1 MKWVGYGLV
10 VLLLATPAARAD
22 DTPKDKDGKKEP
34 SIKEQYEALVKEF
47 ADKQKE
53 VIAAAQKAKGEAQ
66 EKLWDQYDAL
76 GKGYADRFFKLVE
89 ADPKGD
95 VGTDALFWLV
105 QNANGSP
112 VQKKATEQLQAR
124 IAAMPLK
131 DLTARLDKVRATEP
145 VLEAVLRRA
154 EVEEKDPAAVE
165 LVSWAAT
172 RGFFMPGGDKAVRR
186 MVEKYPDHSSIE
198 RICQILGRGRPDDAE
213 AILHK
218 ILDRSADKPKVKAA
232 ANLGLGQLL
241 AGKADKA
248 TDKAEGDKVAAEA
261 EKYLTAAIDLYSKG
275 QTVDPKE
282 EKETD
287 RLRKSAEGELRALRT
302 LRVGM
307 VVPDIKGP
315 DLDGKE
321 FKLSDYRGKV
331 VLLDFWG
338 NW

>member
-1 MKWVGYGLV
+1 VGRSNIGGWHSQTDFLERPE
-10 VLLLATPAARAD
+10 PAV
-22 DTPKDKDGKKEP
+22 
-34 SIKEQYEALVKEF
+34 EALSNW
-47 ADKQKE
+47 
-53 VIAAAQKAKGEAQ
+53 IT
-66 EKLWDQYDAL
+66 W
-76 GKGYADRFFKLVE
+76 
-89 ADPKGD
+89 
-95 VGTDALFWLV
+95 
-105 QNANGSP
+105 
-112 VQKKATEQLQAR
+112 
-124 IAAMPLK
+124 
-131 DLTARLDKVRATEP
+131 
-145 VLEAVLRRA
+145 
-154 EVEEKDPAAVE
+154 
-165 LVSWAAT
+165 
-172 RGFFMPGGDKAVRR
+172 AVRR

-213 AILHK
+213 ALLHK

-241 AGKADKA
+241 ANKADKA

-275 QTVDPKE
+275 QKADPKG

-287 RLRKSAEGELRALRT
+287 RFRKSAEGELRALRT